1 MNTGISNKI
10 GGKYELIH
18 PPLGEG
24 GFGRTYLAR
33 DEDGNEY
40 AVKKF
45 TFYSNKQS
53 DIDLA
58 KGWFQR
64 EVKTLQNLNGHPHIP
79 RFVEYIEENQE
90 LYLIQQYINGKTL
103 GEKIN
108 PNQVFAV
115 KETIQLLKTLLNIL
129 VDIHTKDIIHR
140 DIKPD
145 NIMID
150 NQGNLFLI
158 DFGAVKEIIANTTK
172 LQVPATRIYTKGYA
186 PKEQINGFPRKN
198 SDIYALG
205 ITIIELMT
213 GLSPENMSDDW
224 HTKINS
230 SDELKDIL
238 RKMIHDEYE
247 YRYQS
252 AQDVINDLQKPQTVV
267 QTKQV
272 TPPNQSHDVSPQSAV
287 DMILFGLLFTGILII
302 IFNAAMLP
310 GVKKK
315 EDQKRQSFLLEK
327 VVMKTMKPDIS
338 NLCPNLVKL
347 L

>member
-10 GGKYELIH
+10 SGKYELIH

-53 DIDLA
+53 DID
-58 KGWFQR
+58 F
-64 EVKTLQNLNGHPHIP
+64 
-79 RFVEYIEENQE
+79 
-90 LYLIQQYINGKTL
+90 
-103 GEKIN
+103 
-108 PNQVFAV
+108 
-115 KETIQLLKTLLNIL
+115 
-129 VDIHTKDIIHR
+129 
-140 DIKPD
+140 KPD

-158 DFGAVKEIIANTTK
+158 DFGAVKEIIANTTN
-172 LQVPATRIYTKGYA
+172 LQVPATQIYTKGYA

-213 GLSPENMSDDW
+213 GLSPEDIGDDW

-230 SDELKDIL
+230 SDELKNIL

-315 EDQKRQSFLLEK
+315 EDQKRQSFLLEE

-338 NLCPNLVKL
+338 NLCPNLVNL

>member
-10 GGKYELIH
+10 GGKYELIY

-33 DEDGNEY
+33 DEDGNKY

-90 LYLIQQYINGKTL
+90 LYLIQQYINGETL

-115 KETIQLLKTLLNIL
+115 KETIQLLETLLNIL

-158 DFGAVKEIIANTTK
+158 DFGAVKEIIASTTK

-213 GLSPENMSDDW
+213 GLSPEDIGDDW

-230 SDELKDIL
+230 SDELKNIL

-252 AQDVINDLQKPQTVV
+252 AQDVINDLQKPQTVL
-267 QTKQV
+267 QTQQV
-272 TPPNQSHDVSPQSAV
+272 TPTNQSNDVSPQSAV

-315 EDQKRQSFLLEK
+315 EHQKRQAFLLEK
-327 VVMKTMKPDIS
+327 VVMKTVKIDIYYY
-338 NLCPNLVKL
+338 
-347 L
+347 

>member
-10 GGKYELIH
+10 GGKYELIY

-24 GFGRTYLAR
+24 AFGRTYLAK
-33 DEDGNEY
+33 DQYGNEY

-45 TFYSNKQS
+45 TFFSNKQS

-58 KGWFQR
+58 RNLFQR

-115 KETIQLLKTLLNIL
+115 NETIQLLETLLNIL
-129 VDIHTKDIIHR
+129 VDIHDKNIIHR

-158 DFGAVKEIIANTTK
+158 DFGAVKEIIASTTK

-186 PKEQINGFPRKN
+186 PKEQIKGFPRKN

-213 GLSPENMSDDW
+213 GLSPEDMGDDW

-230 SDELKDIL
+230 SDELKNIL

-252 AQDVINDLQKPQTVV
+252 AQDVINDLQKPQTVL
-267 QTKQV
+267 QTQQV
-272 TPPNQSHDVSPQSAV
+272 TPTNQSNDVSPQSAV

-315 EDQKRQSFLLEK
+315 EHQKRQSFLLEK
-327 VVMKTMKPDIS
+327 VVMKTVKIDIYYY
-338 NLCPNLVKL
+338 
-347 L
+347 

>member
-1 MNTGISNKI
+1 MWQ
-10 GGKYELIH
+10 
-18 PPLGEG
+18 
-24 GFGRTYLAR
+24 
-33 DEDGNEY
+33 
-40 AVKKF
+40 VKKF
-45 TFYSNKQS
+45 TFSSNKQS

-58 KGWFQR
+58 KNLFQREVKTLQSLWQVKKFTFSSNKQSDIDLAKNLFQR

-90 LYLIQQYINGKTL
+90 LYLIQQYINGETL
-103 GEKIN
+103 GEKIKTCK
-108 PNQVFAV
+108 VFAV
-115 KETIQLLKTLLNIL
+115 YETIQILETLLNIL
-129 VDIHTKDIIHR
+129 VYIHDKNIIHR
-140 DIKPD
+140 DIKRD

-158 DFGAVKEIIANTTK
+158 DFGAVKERIANTTK
-172 LQVPATRIYTKGYA
+172 LQVPATRICTPEYA

-213 GLSPENMSDDW
+213 GSRPEDIGDDW

-252 AQDVINDLQKPQTVV
+252 AQDVINDLQKPQTVL
-267 QTKQV
+267 QTQQV
-272 TPPNQSHDVSPQSAV
+272 TPTNQSHDISPQSAV

-315 EDQKRQSFLLEK
+315 EDQKRQFLSLEK
-327 VVMKTMKPDIS
+327 VVVKTMEIDIS

-347 L
+347 F